1 MPTLLKCLAAITAIC
16 AMTAQAGAQMVANER
31 NLTFAAA
38 RAMADAALDDCRG
51 KGFHISVHVLD
62 RNGNIRIA
70 VRDDGTSIHTFDA
83 SFRKAYTARAFRVP
97 SIDWGKRAESS
108 EPALKQV
115 PNTLGLAG
123 GLPVKI
129 GDETI
134 GSIGVAGAPGATGD
148 AACAAAG
155 LKKIEDQLK

>member
-1 MPTLLKCLAAITAIC
+1 MVLKFFTALAAIC
-16 AMTAQAGAQMVANER
+16 ALTTQAGAQMVTSER
-31 NLTFAAA
+31 NLTFDAAK
-38 RAMADAALDDCRG
+38 AMAEAALDDCRG

-62 RNGNIRIA
+62 RGGNIRIA

-83 SFRKAYTARAFRVP
+83 SFRKAYTARAFRVA
-97 SIDWGKRAESS
+97 SIDWGKRAETS

-123 GLPVKI
+123 GLPVKV

-134 GSIGVAGAPGATGD
+134 GSIGVAGAPGVNGD

>member
-1 MPTLLKCLAAITAIC
+1 MPTSLKVLVAIAAGCALAT
-16 AMTAQAGAQMVANER
+16 QAGAQMVASER
-31 NLTFAAA
+31 NLTFNAA
-38 RAMADAALDDCRG
+38 RAMAEAALDDCRG

-70 VRDDGTSIHTFDA
+70 VRDDDTSIHTFDA
-83 SFRKAYTARAFRVP
+83 SFRKAYTARAFRTP
-97 SIDWGKRAESS
+97 SIEWGKRAESQ

-134 GSIGVAGAPGATGD
+134 GAIGVAGAPGVSGD

>member
-1 MPTLLKCLAAITAIC
+1 MPTMLKCLAAIAAGCALTAP
-16 AMTAQAGAQMVANER
+16 AGAQMVTSER

-83 SFRKAYTARAFRVP
+83 SFRKAYTARAFRTP
-97 SIDWGKRAESS
+97 SADWGKRADHD
-108 EPALKQV
+108 EPSLKQV

-123 GLPVKI
+123 GLPVKA
-129 GDETI
+129 GDEVI
-134 GSIGVAGAPGATGD
+134 GSIGVAGAPGINGD
-148 AACAAAG
+148 AACAAAAIE
-155 LKKIEDQLK
+155 KIREQLK